1 MEKLIQQLKAL
12 PTRIMFAEGKDSR
25 MMEAAMHLQKEH
37 ILHPLLYGQRE
48 EILRS
53 AKEYD
58 IDLSD
63 VEIVDPDE
71 FSHMQEMAETMVE
84 LRRGKWSIEECLE
97 RLKKANYFTTMYVQ
111 MGYADGLLGGATTS
125 TADTVRPALQ
135 LVKAKPGNL
144 AVSSCFIMTK
154 DKRTIVMADCSLNV
168 NPDEDQLVEITLQTA
183 KTARQFG
190 IEPQIALLSYST
202 YGSGKG
208 DSVNKMKEATT
219 RLKRMPLD
227 YEIDGEMQVDCA
239 LSLRVA
245 KLKAP
250 DSKIAGHVNTLIFP
264 NIDAGNIGYKLV
276 AQLGEYEALGPI
288 LQGLNA
294 PINDLSRGCS
304 TNEVYKMAI
313 ITAAQKH
320 DLQG

>member
-1 MEKLIQQLKAL
+1 MEKLIKQLKRMN
-12 PTRIMFAEGKDSR
+12 TRIMFAEGKDAR
-25 MMEAAMHLQKEH
+25 MMEAAVHLEKEK
-37 ILHPLLYGQRE
+37 ILHPLLYGNRC
-48 EILRS
+48 EINANAIEFGL
-53 AKEYD
+53 D
-58 IDLSD
+58 IKD
-63 VEIVDPDE
+63 VEIIDPDE
-71 FSHMQEMAETMVE
+71 FEHMQTMATTMVE

-154 DKRTIVMADCSLNV
+154 DKRSIVMADCSLNV

-190 IEPQIALLSYST
+190 IEPKIALLSYST

-208 DSVNKMKEATT
+208 DSVNKMKEAAL
-219 RLKRMPLD
+219 RLNRMSLD
-227 YEIDGEMQVDCA
+227 YEVDGEMQVDCA
-239 LSLRVA
+239 LSPRVA
-245 KLKAP
+245 QLKAP
-250 DSKIAGHVNTLIFP
+250 DSTIAGHVNTLIFP

-294 PINDLSRGCS
+294 PINDLSRGCN

-320 DLQG
+320 ELQG

>member
-1 MEKLIQQLKAL
+1 MEKLIQQLKKL
-12 PTRIMFAEGKDSR
+12 DTRIMFAEGKDSR
-25 MMEAAMHLQKEH
+25 MMEAAIHLEKEK
-37 ILHPLLYGQRE
+37 IVHPILYGIKQE
-48 EILRS
+48 LFDS
-53 AKEYD
+53 ASKANLD
-58 IDLSD
+58 ISN
-63 VEIVDPDE
+63 VEIVDPNE
-71 FSHMQEMAETMVE
+71 FEHMDEMAAKMVE
-84 LRRGKWSIEECLE
+84 LRRGKWSFEECLE

-111 MGYADGLLGGATTS
+111 MGFADGLLGGATTS

-154 DKRTIVMADCSLNV
+154 DDRSFVMADCSINV

-190 IEPQIALLSYST
+190 IEPKVALLSYSSF
-202 YGSGKG
+202 GSGKG
-208 DSVNKMKEATT
+208 DSVNKMKEATV

-227 YEIDGEMQVDCA
+227 YQVDGEMQVDCA
-239 LSLRVA
+239 LSPRVA
-245 KLKAP
+245 ALKAP
-250 DSKIAGHVNTLIFP
+250 NSPIAGEVNTLIFP
-264 NIDAGNIGYKLV
+264 SIDAGNIGYKLV
-276 AQLGEYEALGPI
+276 AQLGGYEAIGPI

-294 PINDLSRGCS
+294 PINDLSRGCN